1 MWFEIFVQVLGFV
14 ALGIYVISV
23 QFNRYST
30 VLILKTI
37 GSLLFALQYGL
48 LGAFPGLT
56 LEIVGCI
63 RNLIFCLNEKKNRSN
78 KNAIVCFS
86 IFTVITGIVSIV
98 LAWDVSEI
106 IWTNDKTIATIVMVA
121 ISVLAIIAKVF
132 STVAYGLTDTHLLRM
147 LNLPSSFCWLIYN
160 LTIFSLG
167 AALSDS
173 MNIVSVLIAEYR
185 FRNDKKTSSTSQHII
200 DDTES
205 AVKEQVE

>member
-37 GSLLFALQYGL
+37 GSLLFALQYAL
-48 LGAFPGLT
+48 LGAFPGFA

-63 RNLIFCLNEKKNRSN
+63 RNVIFCLNDKNNRSN
-78 KNAIVCFS
+78 KSAIAFFS
-86 IFTVITGIVSIV
+86 VFTVITGVISIV
-98 LAWDVSEI
+98 LAWNVSNI
-106 IWTNDKTIATIVMVA
+106 IWTNNKTIATIVMVI
-121 ISVLAIIAKVF
+121 ISVLAIFAKVI

-147 LNLPSSFCWLIYN
+147 LNLPSSACWLIYN

-185 FRNDKKTSSTSQHII
+185 FRKGK
-200 DDTES
+200 
-205 AVKEQVE
+205 